1 MKVGLA
7 PKTSAL
13 TLFSGLGRTY
23 QASTVL
29 PFYSHTRRDDVE
41 KTVDGSLGID
51 RRCFSN
57 LFPCPIALPARLKEV
72 NGTTLLLFSFFHLT
86 NRSCINPTSL

>member
-7 PKTSAL
+7 PNTSAL

-41 KTVDGSLGID
+41 KTVDDSLGID

-72 NGTTLLLFSFFHLT
+72 NGTTDSPLVFLFTSPIEFAF
-86 NRSCINPTSL
+86 NPL